1 MSKDKA
7 INKKRNSD
15 FLRSGSLKS
24 YYFFKYIK
32 KVPKEVIVFGDTG
45 IEKHKYHFYKNLIL
59 IDDVDI
65 DKTLIS
71 NKIYFGKKDFK
82 CFLGYKDNEK
92 LSH

>member
-1 MSKDKA
+1 MFGG
-7 INKKRNSD
+7 N
-15 FLRSGSLKS
+15 G
-24 YYFFKYIK
+24 IK
-32 KVPKEVIVFGDTG
+32 K
-45 IEKHKYHFYKNLIL
+45 HKCHFYKNIIL